1 MTGGRMA
8 SFLGRRGLAAFCHAI
23 RRRRRCGHTSG
34 ERATRRPAGV
44 SGSAL
49 EFPIHCPSA
58 SEPDVAHPFF
68 EKHRAT
74 LDRALQAIAERGYWS
89 AYPESPSPRNYGEG
103 AVEAAKAGFEAM
115 RGKPFA
121 LEQPGTVRTVG
132 RERSPYGFDL
142 GITYPQ
148 PAIDALFEAVGKAQ
162 HEWRR
167 AGPEAWVGVSL
178 EILER
183 INKASA
189 TIAHA
194 VMHTTGQA
202 FMMAFQAGGPHAQ
215 DRGLEAVAYAWDE
228 MRRIPAQA
236 TWEKPQG
243 KNEPL
248 RMHKR
253 FRVVPRG
260 IGLVIGVST
269 FPTWNGYPGLFASLA
284 TGNAV
289 IVKPHP
295 GAILPLALSVRIAR
309 DVLRD
314 GGFDPNVV
322 TLFAHDAGDDSA
334 QTLALRPE
342 VKIID
347 FTGSPA
353 NGTWLERNAH
363 QAQVFTEKA
372 GVNQIVVD
380 SAADLAG
387 MVRNVA
393 FSLSL
398 YTGQMCTAP
407 QNIYVPAGG
416 IDTADGHKSFDEVA
430 AALADGVRKLLGDPA
445 RAVEL
450 LGAVQSEATSKRI
463 DAARALG
470 GVLLDSQPV
479 AHPQFPDATIRTPL
493 LVRLEAK
500 DRDKY
505 LTEWFGP
512 IAFVI
517 ATRDTDES
525 LSIARDAAKSHGAL
539 TLSLYSTREAV
550 IEQAIDVAEDA
561 GVALSINLTGGVFVN
576 QSAAFSDF
584 HGTGANPA
592 ANAALT
598 DAAFVASRFRVVQHR
613 MHA

>member
-1 MTGGRMA
+1 MLNFPHL
-8 SFLGRRGLAAFCHAI
+8 SSLA
-23 RRRRRCGHTSG
+23 T
-34 ERATRRPAGV
+34 P
-44 SGSAL
+44 
-49 EFPIHCPSA
+49 PSETA
-58 SEPDVAHPFF
+58 VAHHFF
-68 EKHRAT
+68 DKHRAT
-74 LDRALQAIAERGYWS
+74 IDRALQAIAERSYWS
-89 AYPESPSPRNYGEG
+89 AYAESPSPRNYGES
-103 AVEAAKAGFEAM
+103 AAEEGKAQFDVL
-115 RGKPFA
+115 RDQPFD
-121 LEQPGTVRTVG
+121 LDQPGTVGQVG

-142 GITYPQ
+142 GISYPK
-148 PAIDALFEAVGKAQ
+148 PGIDALFAAVMAA
-162 HEWRR
+162 HATWRK

-183 INKASA
+183 INKASFL
-189 TIAHA
+189 IANA
-194 VMHTTGQA
+194 VMHTTGQG

-228 MRRIPAQA
+228 MRRIPQKAQ
-236 TWEKPQG
+236 WEKPQG

-248 RMHKR
+248 RMEKR

-260 IGLVIGVST
+260 IALVIGVST
-269 FPTWNGYPGLFASLA
+269 FPTWNGYPGLFASLS

-295 GAILPLALSVRIAR
+295 GAILPLAITVRIAR
-309 DVLRD
+309 DVLKEA
-314 GGFDPNVV
+314 GFDPNVV
-322 TLFAHDAGDDSA
+322 TLYAHEAGDDVA

-342 VKIID
+342 VKLID

-353 NGTWLERNAH
+353 NGTWLERNAV
-363 QAQVFTEKA
+363 QAQVYTEKA
-372 GVNQIVVD
+372 GVNQIVID
-380 SAADLAG
+380 SAKDLKSVA
-387 MVRNVA
+387 RNVA

-407 QNIYVPAGG
+407 QNIYIP
-416 IDTADGHKSFDEVA
+416 ADGIATDEGRKSFDEVA
-430 AALADGVRKLLGDPA
+430 AAISEGVQKLLGDPA

-450 LGAVQSEATSKRI
+450 LGAVQSEQTAKRI

-470 GVLLDSQPV
+470 PVVLDSQPV
-479 AHPQFPDATIRTPL
+479 QHPQFPDATIRTPL
-493 LVRLEAK
+493 IIRLDAAE
-500 DRDKY
+500 RDKY
-505 LTEWFGP
+505 LLEWFGP

-517 ATRDTDES
+517 ATSDTAHS
-525 LSIARDAAKSHGAL
+525 LSIAREAIKEQGAL
-539 TLSLYSTREAV
+539 TLSLYSTDDAV

-613 MHA
+613 MHV